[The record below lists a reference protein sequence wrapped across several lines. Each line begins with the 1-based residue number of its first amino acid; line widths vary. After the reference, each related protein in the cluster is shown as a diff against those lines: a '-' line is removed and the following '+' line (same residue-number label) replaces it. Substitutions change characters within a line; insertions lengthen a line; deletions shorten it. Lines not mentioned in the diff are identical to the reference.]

1 MNNLRKAMELVVYIF
16 FRLASNQHENN
27 QVFEQAAQ

>member
-1 MNNLRKAMELVVYIF
+1 MKNLWKAKELVYF